1 MIMVLCTGALN
12 AEDDP
17 GGANV
22 KALCS
27 AWNLTQKGLEV
38 VDELITVAKDGIQT
52 STKLLEECKSKPLCE
67 YSRERDK
74 LEKSLADARNQQA
87 RAEALSASMQERQ
100 NYIRDQLE
108 RLPEPA
114 GLKACSNTEQF
125 GTVSPRLPPLMV
137 TIRSR

>member
-1 MIMVLCTGALN
+1 MFRSRKKGSCWLRLSGGTGLVVMLLCPGALS
-12 AEDDP
+12 AENDP

-27 AWNLTQKGLEV
+27 AWNLTQKGLEL
-38 VDELITVAKDGIQT
+38 VDELIVVAKDGIQT
-52 STKLLEECKSKPLCE
+52 TTKLLEECKAKPLCE
-67 YSRERDK
+67 YSREREM

-100 NYIRDQLE
+100 NHIRDQLE

-114 GLKACSNTEQF
+114 GVQACTNT
-125 GTVSPRLPPLMV
+125 
-137 TIRSR
+137 